1 MAGAWFKNETTQP
14 QNIVACSRITTNG
27 VTPFTT
33 NNKDGKCIGDN
44 AVVAENTIKDIAYLN
59 TIQEKGNQKANN
71 ELKIATNST
80 ACRDKFGDDKPIEW
94 SLAKYKDEVCQEE
107 KTIGM
112 IQKEDDGLYYFL
124 YKNNNIDKKVYLNI
138 TSTSSTNNSITFN
151 FKHIYTHLKTLNI
164 KKIHINEAFPL
175 NSEQFAHSPDGQNFQ
190 TNMGDIFLNNIPHS
204 QNQNQTEYIEITDIV
219 IPSKDFYLI
228 SK

>member
-1 MAGAWFKNETTQP
+1 MIDKKWEINVLQSQIAAMAGAWFKNETTQP

-94 SLAKYKDEVCQEE
+94 SIAKEEANVCQWEEVIGILQSISNDIVIVHYKDEHYPEQINSTPIALSGWKITKLQLNAIWFPADSVKGIPKGANFYDKNE
-107 KTIGM
+107 
-112 IQKEDDGLYYFL
+112 
-124 YKNNNIDKKVYLNI
+124 YKINDNLWDRI
-138 TSTSSTNNSITFN
+138 TVE
-151 FKHIYTHLKTLNI
+151 YDNI
-164 KKIHINEAFPL
+164 KISDPSI
-175 NSEQFAHSPDGQNFQ
+175 
-190 TNMGDIFLNNIPHS
+190 DII
-204 QNQNQTEYIEITDIV
+204 
-219 IPSKDFYLI
+219 LI
-228 SK
+228 K

>member
-44 AVVAENTIKDIAYLN
+44 DVVAENTIKDIAYLN

-80 ACRDKFGDDKPIEW
+80 ACRDKFGEGKSIEW
-94 SLAKYKDEVCQEE
+94 SWVKDKNEVCQPTS
-107 KTIGM
+107 TIGI
-112 IQKEDDGLYYFL
+112 IQKD
-124 YKNNNIDKKVYLNI
+124 N
-138 TSTSSTNNSITFN
+138 
-151 FKHIYTHLKTLNI
+151 
-164 KKIHINEAFPL
+164 
-175 NSEQFAHSPDGQNFQ
+175 
-190 TNMGDIFLNNIPHS
+190 
-204 QNQNQTEYIEITDIV
+204 
-219 IPSKDFYLI
+219 
-228 SK
+228 